1 MEKNTSEDEIEET
14 SRTDHGNTNLK
25 KDYKNIAF
33 LMLLY
38 ILQGLPMGLCSSVT
52 YILVQK
58 RFYFK

>member
-1 MEKNTSEDEIEET
+1 MEKNTSEDEIEDT
-14 SRTDHGNTNLK
+14 SRTDHGNPNLK

-52 YILVQK
+52 YILSAKKVL
-58 RFYFK
+58 F